1 MNQCRSS
8 KVRDGMSGYSV
19 CVIGGSDSFILKSYI
34 PRNECRLSRNMP
46 FLHRALTRAVTYLQ
60 KLKSSQNTL
69 ERNLKEIK
77 ITY

>member
-1 MNQCRSS
+1 MACQAIL
-8 KVRDGMSGYSV
+8 
-19 CVIGGSDSFILKSYI
+19 CVLLGAQTLLFLSLTFLV
-34 PRNECRLSRNMP
+34 NECRLSRNMP